1 MSWLASHIDLI
12 AFAAYAVASIVG
24 AALPAEHPVGQWCRR
39 VAADLA
45 NKNLLATPPAKEPT
59 K

>member
-12 AFAAYAVASIVG
+12 AFGLWAAASVVG
-24 AALPAEHPVGQWCRR
+24 AVLPGEHPVGQWCRR

-45 NKNLLATPPAKEPT
+45 NKNLNTPPPGSDK
-59 K
+59 